1 MAEYEFLCETFFH
14 LWHHESSESFAY
26 SIEFDVALPN
36 GKFLIMYCLFSF
48 VFLIFI
54 YLFFL
59 TKNFQGNLAAC
70 FPWCSFT
77 LEANTGV
84 MECYNLYWHHVF
96 YFYDLYCF
104 DRWLFY
110 LPLQQCPALSWSNVG
125 EFTFFG
131 QQREAQVPDRT
142 HLLAVTSDNRRCPR
156 TRPWRAPR
164 QEHQIQTRCPSC
176 YCSRTFRRPITLMGT
191 CTPECSTLS
200 LIVGNTKQL

>member
-14 LWHHESSESFAY
+14 QWHHESSESFAY
-26 SIEFDVALPN
+26 SIDFDVALPKKN
-36 GKFLIMYCLFSF
+36 S
-48 VFLIFI
+48 
-54 YLFFL
+54 

-96 YFYDLYCF
+96 YFYDLHCF

-142 HLLAVTSDNRRCPR
+142 HLPAVTSDNRWCPW

-164 QEHQIQTRCPSC
+164 QEHQIQTRCPSR

-191 CTPECSTLS
+191 CTPECSTLNP
-200 LIVGNTKQL
+200 IVGSTKQL